1 MAEVDLVDDTLDL
14 AELGNDLESVRLAA
28 DRYHDMLSAFSQAD
42 TAEDCYCQRSATCT
56 TSTVNCHPS
65 NRKRRRAGHRNA

>member
-28 DRYHDMLSAFSQAD
+28 DRYHDMLSAFFQAD
-42 TAEDCYCQRSATCT
+42 AAEDC
-56 TSTVNCHPS
+56 
-65 NRKRRRAGHRNA
+65 G